1 MFLRPQRPF
10 PSPMPNRRASQRF
23 LIIRRDNIGDMLA
36 TTPLIRGMRQRYPQ
50 AYIAVLASSYNVD
63 AIRNN
68 PDVDEIFIFL
78 KRQQK
83 DTGYGILA
91 TLWRRWQLLLTLRQ
105 IGFDTVVLANGGWR
119 YARQLGS
126 RMVGF
131 RERDNPDHRQPQ
143 VIVPLADPRGTH
155 EVRKMAALG
164 AALDVTDALGPQV
177 LVPDQ
182 ELQERTRAALSAG
195 GWRADKPTLAVH
207 ISSRRPQ
214 QRWPEAQFSAFLALL
229 HAAEPEFQFLL
240 LWSPGSANDPMHP
253 GDDDKAT
260 AIQVNC
266 RAQGI
271 PLFPVPTRRVAE
283 LVAACSCAQRFI
295 GSDGGAM
302 HVAAALG
309 LPMVC
314 FFGDSSAAEWHP
326 WGVPYVMLQPKS
338 QRVDSLTV
346 EEALSAWARLNTSL
360 MQGTISQGKPP
371 LRFQELPGQLPSNWP
386 V

>member
-1 MFLRPQRPF
+1 
-10 PSPMPNRRASQRF
+10 MPDRRASQRF

-36 TTPLIRGMRQRYPQ
+36 TTPLLRGLRRRYPQ

-63 AIRNN
+63 VIRHN
-68 PDVDEIFIFL
+68 PDVDEVFIFL

-83 DTGYGILA
+83 DTGHGLLA
-91 TLWRRWQLLLTLRQ
+91 TLWRRWQLLLTLRR
-105 IGFDTVVLANGGWR
+105 ISFDAVVLANGGWR
-119 YARQLGS
+119 YGRQLGS

-164 AALDVTDALGPQV
+164 AALDVADSLGPQV
-177 LVPDQ
+177 LIPDGQ
-182 ELQERTRAALSAG
+182 LQEHTRAGLAAAG
-195 GWRADKPTLAVH
+195 WQAGKPTLAVH

-214 QRWPEAQFSAFLALL
+214 QRWPEEQFSTFLARL
-229 HAAEPEFQFLL
+229 HAAEPDLQFLL
-240 LWSPGSANDPMHP
+240 LWSPGAADDPMHP
-253 GDDDKAT
+253 GDDGKAA
-260 AIQVNC
+260 AIQTRC
-266 RAQGI
+266 QAQGV

-326 WGVPYVMLQPKS
+326 WGVSYEMLQPES
-338 QRVDSLTV
+338 QRVDSLAV
-346 EEALSAWARLNTSL
+346 EDALSAWARLNDSL
-360 MQGTISQGKPP
+360 EQGAASRRAPRPAETEA
-371 LRFQELPGQLPSNWP
+371 LW
-386 V
+386 

>member
-1 MFLRPQRPF
+1 MFLRPLRPF

-271 PLFPVPTRRVAE
+271 PLFPMPTRRVAE